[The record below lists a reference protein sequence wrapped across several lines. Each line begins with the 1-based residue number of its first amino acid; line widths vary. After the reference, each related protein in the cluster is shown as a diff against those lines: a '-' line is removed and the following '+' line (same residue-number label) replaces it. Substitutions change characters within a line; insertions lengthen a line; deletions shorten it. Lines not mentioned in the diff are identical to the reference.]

1 MKETQATEPQAI
13 TLPPENSLPQEE
25 HTAPTTTDSSE
36 APNLAE
42 PASASQDGFESV
54 TPDSAKEPEQAQ
66 ASSAS
71 GEESLLHDAP
81 VALPYREPE
90 QPNMGEL
97 IHWLISDHEDL
108 DHVLLNPKNWSHN
121 LQSLL
126 LLTFLGLGLHGF
138 CVGWLAQ
145 TTHTIQATGTLSWM
159 PIVFVGSFVGSMIVC
174 LPSFYFYTQ
183 LAGLDMSLAIVG
195 VFASRVLA
203 KTAVLLFGL
212 LPFYVALALSTRYTP
227 LTIDDIIVVGF
238 LLPFVVGFWGLR
250 TLYYAFQMLND
261 TFPKQYQHRGNFL
274 LRTVIAW
281 GGMYLVVAPVAL
293 LSMSQS
299 FGL

>member
-1 MKETQATEPQAI
+1 MKETQATEPQET
-13 TLPPENSLPQEE
+13 TLPSETSLPQEE
-25 HTAPTTTDSSE
+25 HTAPTTADSPE

-42 PASASQDGFESV
+42 PVSASQDSFEPV
-54 TPDSAKEPEQAQ
+54 APDAAKEPEQTQ
-66 ASSAS
+66 TSSACI
-71 GEESLLHDAP
+71 EESPLHDAP

-108 DHVLLNPKNWSHN
+108 DYILLKPENWSNN

-126 LLTFLGLGLHGF
+126 LLTLLGLGLHGF

-159 PIVFVGSFVGSMIVC
+159 PVVFVGAFVGSMIVC

-183 LAGLDMSLAIVG
+183 LAGLDMSFAIVG

-212 LPFYVALALSTRYTP
+212 LPFYVALALSTRYTA

-274 LRTVIAW
+274 LRTVMAW
-281 GGMYLVVAPVAL
+281 GGIYLVVAPVAL
-293 LSMSQS
+293 LSMTQS